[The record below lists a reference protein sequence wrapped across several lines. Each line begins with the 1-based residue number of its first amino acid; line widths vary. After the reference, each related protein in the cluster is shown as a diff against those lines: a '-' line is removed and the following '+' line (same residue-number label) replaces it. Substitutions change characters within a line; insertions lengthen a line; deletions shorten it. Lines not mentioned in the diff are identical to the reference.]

1 MKRLHLHD
9 TLTRDRCEIFPEDGE
24 KFRFYCCGPTV
35 YGPAHIGNFRAFL
48 VQDFFRRVIELSGI
62 KTLHVRNITDV
73 DDKTIRESQKSGLP
87 LIEFT
92 AGWTEQFHKDA
103 KELNMLDPHIEP
115 SAVKHIPEQ
124 IQLIE
129 KLIEK
134 GNAYASED
142 GSVYFSVKSYSNYGK
157 LTRIDQRDLMT
168 GAGETAN
175 DADEYEKD
183 NVCDFVLWKARKPE
197 DGDNYWESP
206 WGPGRPGWHLECSA
220 MGMKYLGESFDLH
233 AGGVDLCF
241 PHHENEIAQ
250 SEACTGEEFA
260 RHWFHNEHLMVDGS
274 KMSKSLGNLYTLADI
289 YERGFSAAELRYSL
303 LSGSYRTKINFSF
316 DRMNEARINLKRIA
330 GLVQSLGGHLPSYEE
345 LCECASSG
353 TLDPGPFE
361 SSWDALLEDLNAPA
375 ALGELFVAIKP
386 LEKELAE
393 GNVSEKVK
401 QISLNGLALLVHAFG
416 WVLPELESEKLSI
429 DVPDHVRDLAEKRW
443 TAKQEKDWAESDRLR
458 DAVIAEGW
466 VIKDSKDGYELE
478 PS

>member
-1 MKRLHLHD
+1 MKRLHLHN

-157 LTRIDQRDLMT
+157 LTRIDQRDLMS

-206 WGPGRPGWHLECSA
+206 WGSGRPGWHLECSA

-289 YERGFSAAELRYSL
+289 HERGFSAAELRYSL

-330 GLVQSLGGHLPSYEE
+330 GLVQILGGHLPSYEE

-353 TLDPGPFE
+353 TLDFGPFE

>member
-9 TLTRDRCEIFPEDGE
+9 SLSRNRCEIFPEDGK

-48 VQDFFRRVIELSGI
+48 VQDLFRRVIELSGI

-73 DDKTIRESQKSGLP
+73 DDKTIREAQNSELSLV
-87 LIEFT
+87 EFT
-92 AGWTEQFHKDA
+92 AGWTERFHEDA
-103 KELNMLDPHIEP
+103 KQLNMLDPHLEP
-115 SAVKHIPEQ
+115 SAVQHIPEQ

-129 KLIEK
+129 KLIEN

-157 LTRIDQRDLMT
+157 LTRIDQRDLMA

-183 NVCDFVLWKARKPE
+183 HVCDFVLWKARKPE
-197 DGDNYWESP
+197 DGDNYWDSP
-206 WGPGRPGWHLECSA
+206 WGSGRPGWHLECSA
-220 MGMKYLGESFDLH
+220 MGMKYLGETFDLH

-250 SEACTGEEFA
+250 SEASTGKEFA

-289 YERGFSAAELRYSL
+289 RDRDFSAAELRYSL

-330 GLVQSLGGHLPSYEE
+330 NLVQNLGSDLPSYKE
-345 LCECASSG
+345 LCESAISESMD
-353 TLDPGPFE
+353 LGPFE

-393 GNVSEKVK
+393 GNVPEDTKKVA
-401 QISLNGLALLVHAFG
+401 LHGLALLVHAFG
-416 WVLPELESEKLSI
+416 WILPEIETKQSSP
-429 DVPDHVRDLAEKRW
+429 DVPDHVKDLAERRW
-443 TAKQEKDWAESDRLR
+443 IAKQEKDWAESDRLR
-458 DAVIAEGW
+458 DAVVDEGW

>member
-9 TLTRDRCEIFPEDGE
+9 TLSRDRSEIFPEDG
-24 KFRFYCCGPTV
+24 KIFRFYCCGPTV

-48 VQDFFRRVIELSGI
+48 VQDFLRRVIELSGI

-73 DDKTIRESQKSGLP
+73 DDKTIREAQKSDLS
-87 LIEFT
+87 LIDFT
-92 AGWTEQFHKDA
+92 AEWTKRFHQDA

-115 SAVKHIPEQ
+115 SAVQHIPEQ

-129 KLIEK
+129 KLIEN
-134 GNAYASED
+134 GNAYTSED

-197 DGDNYWESP
+197 DGDNYWDSP
-206 WGPGRPGWHLECSA
+206 WGSGRPGWHLECSA

-250 SEACTGEEFA
+250 SEACTGKEFA

-289 YERGFSAAELRYSL
+289 HERGFSAAELRYSL

-330 GLVQSLGGHLPSYEE
+330 GLVQSLGDGLPSYEG
-345 LCECASSG
+345 LCECASSEI
-353 TLDPGPFE
+353 LDLGPFE

>member
-9 TLTRDRCEIFPEDGE
+9 TLTRDRSEIFPEDGE

-48 VQDFFRRVIELSGI
+48 VQDLFRRVVELSGI

-73 DDKTIRESQKSGLP
+73 DDKTIREAQKSDLP
-87 LIEFT
+87 LVEFT
-92 AGWTEQFHKDA
+92 AGWTERFHKDA

-115 SAVKHIPEQ
+115 SAVQHIPEQ

-129 KLIEK
+129 KLIEN

-183 NVCDFVLWKARKPE
+183 NVCDFVLWKARKPD
-197 DGDNYWESP
+197 DGDNYWDSP
-206 WGPGRPGWHLECSA
+206 WGSGRPGWHLECSA

-250 SEACTGEEFA
+250 SEACTGKEFA

-289 YERGFSAAELRYSL
+289 HERGFSAAELRYSL

-330 GLVQSLGGHLPSYEE
+330 GLVQSLGDGLPSYEG
-345 LCECASSG
+345 LCECSSSEI
-353 TLDPGPFE
+353 LDLGPFE

-375 ALGELFVAIKP
+375 ALGELFVTIKP

-393 GNVSEKVK
+393 GNVPEKAK
-401 QISLNGLALLVHAFG
+401 KSALNGLAFLIHAFG
-416 WVLPELESEKLSI
+416 WVLPELESEQLYQN
-429 DVPDHVRDLAEKRW
+429 VPDHVKDLAERRW

-478 PS
+478 PT

>member
-142 GSVYFSVKSYSNYGK
+142 GSVYFSVKSFN
-157 LTRIDQRDLMT
+157 I
-168 GAGETAN
+168 
-175 DADEYEKD
+175 
-183 NVCDFVLWKARKPE
+183 
-197 DGDNYWESP
+197 
-206 WGPGRPGWHLECSA
+206 
-220 MGMKYLGESFDLH
+220 
-233 AGGVDLCF
+233 
-241 PHHENEIAQ
+241 
-250 SEACTGEEFA
+250 
-260 RHWFHNEHLMVDGS
+260 
-274 KMSKSLGNLYTLADI
+274 
-289 YERGFSAAELRYSL
+289 
-303 LSGSYRTKINFSF
+303 
-316 DRMNEARINLKRIA
+316 
-330 GLVQSLGGHLPSYEE
+330 
-345 LCECASSG
+345 
-353 TLDPGPFE
+353 
-361 SSWDALLEDLNAPA
+361 
-375 ALGELFVAIKP
+375 
-386 LEKELAE
+386 
-393 GNVSEKVK
+393 
-401 QISLNGLALLVHAFG
+401 
-416 WVLPELESEKLSI
+416 
-429 DVPDHVRDLAEKRW
+429 
-443 TAKQEKDWAESDRLR
+443 
-458 DAVIAEGW
+458 VIA
-466 VIKDSKDGYELE
+466 I
-478 PS
+478 

>member
-9 TLTRDRCEIFPEDGE
+9 TLSRNRCEIFPEDGE

-48 VQDFFRRVIELSGI
+48 VQDLFRRVIELSGI

-73 DDKTIRESQKSGLP
+73 DDKTIREAQNSELSLV
-87 LIEFT
+87 EFT
-92 AGWTEQFHKDA
+92 AGWTELFHEDA
-103 KELNMLDPHIEP
+103 KQLNMLDPHLEP
-115 SAVKHIPEQ
+115 SAVQHIPEQ

-157 LTRIDQRDLMT
+157 LTRIDQRDLMA

-183 NVCDFVLWKARKPE
+183 HVCDFVLWKARKPE
-197 DGDNYWESP
+197 DGDNYWDSP
-206 WGPGRPGWHLECSA
+206 WGSGRPGWHLECSA
-220 MGMKYLGESFDLH
+220 MGMKYLGETFDLH

-250 SEACTGEEFA
+250 SEASTGKEFA

-289 YERGFSAAELRYSL
+289 HDRDFSAAELRYSL

-330 GLVQSLGGHLPSYEE
+330 NLVQNLDSDLPSYEE
-345 LCECASSG
+345 LCERATSESMD
-353 TLDPGPFE
+353 LGPFE

-393 GNVSEKVK
+393 GNVPEDTKKVA
-401 QISLNGLALLVHAFG
+401 LHGLALLVHAFG
-416 WVLPELESEKLSI
+416 WILPELEPEQSSP
-429 DVPDHVRDLAEKRW
+429 DVPDHVKDLAERRW
-443 TAKQEKDWAESDRLR
+443 IAKQEKDWAESDRLR
-458 DAVIAEGW
+458 DAVIDEGW

-478 PS
+478 LS

>member
-9 TLTRDRCEIFPEDGE
+9 TLTRKRCEIFPEDGE

-48 VQDFFRRVIELSGI
+48 AQDFFRRVIELSGI

-73 DDKTIRESQKSGLP
+73 DDKTIRESQKSGRP
-87 LIEFT
+87 LVEFT
-92 AGWTEQFHKDA
+92 AGWTERFHKDA

-115 SAVKHIPEQ
+115 SAVQHIPEQ

-129 KLIEK
+129 KLIEN

-197 DGDNYWESP
+197 DGDNYWDSP
-206 WGPGRPGWHLECSA
+206 WGSGRPGWHLECSA

-274 KMSKSLGNLYTLADI
+274 KMSKSLGNLYTLEDI
-289 YERGFSAAELRYSL
+289 HGRGFSAAELRYSL

-330 GLVQSLGGHLPSYEE
+330 GLVQSLGDRLPSYEE
-345 LCECASSG
+345 LCEFASSES
-353 TLDPGPFE
+353 LDPGPFE

-393 GNVSEKVK
+393 GNVSAKAK
-401 QISLNGLALLVHAFG
+401 QIALNGLALLIHAFG

-443 TAKQEKDWAESDRLR
+443 IAKQEKDWAESDRLR

>member
-9 TLTRDRCEIFPEDGE
+9 TLSRNRCEIFPEDGE

-48 VQDFFRRVIELSGI
+48 VQDLFRRVIELSGI

-73 DDKTIRESQKSGLP
+73 DDKTIREAQKSELS
-87 LIEFT
+87 LVEFT
-92 AGWTEQFHKDA
+92 AGWTERFHQDA
-103 KELNMLDPHIEP
+103 KQLNMLDPHIEP
-115 SAVKHIPEQ
+115 SAVQHIPEQ

-129 KLIEK
+129 KLIDN
-134 GNAYASED
+134 GNAYPSED

-157 LTRIDQRDLMT
+157 LTRIDQRDLMA

-175 DADEYEKD
+175 DADEYEKGH
-183 NVCDFVLWKARKPE
+183 VCDFVLWKARKPE
-197 DGDNYWESP
+197 DGDNYWDSP
-206 WGPGRPGWHLECSA
+206 WGSGRPGWHLECSA
-220 MGMKYLGESFDLH
+220 MGMKYLGETFDLH

-250 SEACTGEEFA
+250 SEASTGKKFA
-260 RHWFHNEHLMVDGS
+260 RHWFHNEHLMVNGS
-274 KMSKSLGNLYTLADI
+274 KMSKSLGNLYTLEDI
-289 YERGFSAAELRYSL
+289 HDRGFSAAELRYSL

-330 GLVQSLGGHLPSYEE
+330 NLVQNLGADLPSYEE
-345 LCECASSG
+345 LCERATFESMNFGS
-353 TLDPGPFE
+353 FE

-375 ALGELFVAIKP
+375 ALGELFIAIKP

-393 GNVSEKVK
+393 GNVPEDTKK
-401 QISLNGLALLVHAFG
+401 ADLHGLALLVHAFG
-416 WVLPELESEKLSI
+416 WVLPELESEQSSL
-429 DVPDHVRDLAEKRW
+429 DVPDQVKDLAERRW
-443 TAKQEKDWAESDRLR
+443 IAKQEKDWAESDRLR
-458 DAVIAEGW
+458 DAVIGEGW

>member
-1 MKRLHLHD
+1 MKGLHLHD
-9 TLTRDRCEIFPEDGE
+9 TLSRDRCEIFPEDG
-24 KFRFYCCGPTV
+24 KIFRFYCCGPTV

-48 VQDFFRRVIELSGI
+48 VQDFLRRVIELSGI

-73 DDKTIRESQKSGLP
+73 DDKTIREAQKSDLS
-87 LIEFT
+87 LIDFT
-92 AGWTEQFHKDA
+92 AEWTKRFHQDA

-115 SAVKHIPEQ
+115 SAVQHIPEQ

-129 KLIEK
+129 KLIES
-134 GNAYASED
+134 GNAYPSED
-142 GSVYFSVKSYSNYGK
+142 GSVYFSVRSYPDYGK
-157 LTRIDQRDLMT
+157 LTRIDKRDLMA

-175 DADEYEKD
+175 DADEYDKD

-197 DGDNYWESP
+197 DGDNYWDSP
-206 WGPGRPGWHLECSA
+206 WGSGRPGWHLECSA

-250 SEACTGEEFA
+250 SEACTGKDFV

-289 YERGFSAAELRYSL
+289 HDRGFSASELRYSL

-330 GLVQSLGGHLPSYEE
+330 ILVRDLGADLPSYEE
-345 LCECASSG
+345 LCECASSED
-353 TLDPGPFE
+353 TVPGPFE
-361 SSWDALLEDLNAPA
+361 SSWDALLGDLNASA

-393 GNVSEKVK
+393 GNVTDADKK
-401 QISLNGLALLVHAFG
+401 AALNGLALLIHAFG
-416 WVLPELESEKLSI
+416 WVLPEPESIQVSL
-429 DVPDHVRDLAEKRW
+429 DVPDHVKDLAEKRW
-443 TAKQEKDWAESDRLR
+443 AAKEDKDWAESDRLR
-458 DAVIAEGW
+458 DAVLAEGW
-466 VIKDSKDGYELE
+466 VIKDSKDGYDLE

>member
-9 TLTRDRCEIFPEDGE
+9 TLTRNRCEIFPEDGE

-250 SEACTGEEFA
+250 SEACTGAEFA

-330 GLVQSLGGHLPSYEE
+330 GLVQSLGDHLPSYEE

-353 TLDPGPFE
+353 TLDFGPFE

>member
-1 MKRLHLHD
+1 M
-9 TLTRDRCEIFPEDGE
+9 
-24 KFRFYCCGPTV
+24 
-35 YGPAHIGNFRAFL
+35 
-48 VQDFFRRVIELSGI
+48 
-62 KTLHVRNITDV
+62 
-73 DDKTIRESQKSGLP
+73 DDKTIREAQKSELS

-92 AGWTEQFHKDA
+92 AGWTERFHQDA
-103 KELNMLDPHIEP
+103 KQLNMLDPHLEP
-115 SAVKHIPEQ
+115 SAVQHIPEQ
-124 IQLIE
+124 VQLIE
-129 KLIEK
+129 KLIEN
-134 GNAYASED
+134 GNAYPSGD

-157 LTRIDQRDLMT
+157 LTRIDQRDLMA

-197 DGDNYWESP
+197 DGDNYWDSP
-206 WGPGRPGWHLECSA
+206 WGSGRPGWHLECSA
-220 MGMKYLGESFDLH
+220 MGMKYLGETFDLH

-241 PHHENEIAQ
+241 PHHEIEIAQ
-250 SEACTGEEFA
+250 SEASTGKELA

-289 YERGFSAAELRYSL
+289 HDRDFSAAELRYSL

-330 GLVQSLGGHLPSYEE
+330 NLVQNLGSDLPSYEE
-345 LCECASSG
+345 LCESAISESMD
-353 TLDPGPFE
+353 LGPFE

-393 GNVSEKVK
+393 GNVPEDTKKVA
-401 QISLNGLALLVHAFG
+401 LHGLALLVHAFG
-416 WVLPELESEKLSI
+416 WILPELETKQSSP
-429 DVPDHVRDLAEKRW
+429 DVPDHVKDLAERRW
-443 TAKQEKDWAESDRLR
+443 IAKQEKDWAESDRLR
-458 DAVIAEGW
+458 DAVVDEGW

>member
-9 TLTRDRCEIFPEDGE
+9 TLTRNRCEIFPEDRE

-157 LTRIDQRDLMT
+157 LTRIDQRDLMS

-289 YERGFSAAELRYSL
+289 HERGFSAAELRYSL

-330 GLVQSLGGHLPSYEE
+330 GLVQSLGDHLPSYEE

-353 TLDPGPFE
+353 TLDFGPFE

>member
-9 TLTRDRCEIFPEDGE
+9 TLSRDRCEIFPEDGE

-48 VQDFFRRVIELSGI
+48 VQDLFRRVIELSGI

-73 DDKTIRESQKSGLP
+73 DDKTIREAQKSELS
-87 LIEFT
+87 LVEFT
-92 AGWTEQFHKDA
+92 AGWTERFHQDA
-103 KELNMLDPHIEP
+103 KQLNMLDPHLEP
-115 SAVKHIPEQ
+115 SAVQHIPEQ
-124 IQLIE
+124 VHLIE
-129 KLIEK
+129 RLIEN
-134 GNAYASED
+134 GNAYPSGD

-157 LTRIDQRDLMT
+157 LTRIDQRDLMA

-197 DGDNYWESP
+197 DGDNYWDSP
-206 WGPGRPGWHLECSA
+206 WGSGRPGWHLECSA
-220 MGMKYLGESFDLH
+220 MGMKYLGETFDLH

-250 SEACTGEEFA
+250 SEASTGKQFA

-274 KMSKSLGNLYTLADI
+274 KMSKSLGNLYTLTDI
-289 YERGFSAAELRYSL
+289 HDRGFSAAELRYSL

-330 GLVQSLGGHLPSYEE
+330 SLVQNLGAGLPSYEE
-345 LCECASSG
+345 LCDCGSSEDMN
-353 TLDPGPFE
+353 LGPFE
-361 SSWDALLEDLNAPA
+361 SSWEALLEDLNAPA

-393 GNVSEKVK
+393 GNVPEDTKKSA
-401 QISLNGLALLVHAFG
+401 LHGLAFLVHAFG
-416 WVLPELESEKLSI
+416 WVLPEIESEQLAL
-429 DVPDHVRDLAEKRW
+429 DVPDHIKDLAEKRW
-443 TAKQEKDWAESDRLR
+443 IAKKEKDWAESDRLR
-458 DAVIAEGW
+458 DAVISEGW